1 MSITT
6 KQEVLEVLEMSDE
19 EFAATIMPEAEKAYM
34 EQDGRIIVRSMVGYS
49 FFSAAQSQLPALALS
64 ACSVAVAQLRPKIPR
79 KPSLPTKT
87 AYPSAWAD

>member
-34 EQDGRIIVRSMVGYS
+34 
-49 FFSAAQSQLPALALS
+49 
-64 ACSVAVAQLRPKIPR
+64 
-79 KPSLPTKT
+79 
-87 AYPSAWAD
+87 